1 MAKRE
6 NRSQQTPRLTKAEM
20 RLIEAVRLL
29 HPSDQR
35 NVIAVVQHWSSPGS
49 RGAATRH
56 RNRERNRQKNQPK
69 KR

>member
-6 NRSQQTPRLTKAEM
+6 KNRSQQAIRLTKAEM

-49 RGAATRH
+49 RGAATRQ
-56 RNRERNRQKNQPK
+56 RNRERNRKK